1 MISASVDLARQSLL
15 VPSAL
20 VELNS
25 SEVLASGG
33 LQAAGFMI
41 SFFSKAEEKK
51 ITEYSNMCEK
61 RRALWKTDEWDEAKD
76 AFNDIKLFN
85 GFLCFLHIW
94 DDDPQW
100 HCSCWNSQNH
110 QSVNMTSFVLWV
122 GYTCATVW
130 KSCQTDIQA
139 IPITVFSLLLRA
151 RDWALNLSKSQVTSV
166 HYHQSILSKVLAKSC
181 VHPRLWIC

>member
-1 MISASVDLARQSLL
+1 MISAPVDLARQSLL

-61 RRALWKTDEWDEAKD
+61 RRAL
-76 AFNDIKLFN
+76 
-85 GFLCFLHIW
+85 
-94 DDDPQW
+94 
-100 HCSCWNSQNH
+100 
-110 QSVNMTSFVLWV
+110 
-122 GYTCATVW
+122 
-130 KSCQTDIQA
+130 
-139 IPITVFSLLLRA
+139 
-151 RDWALNLSKSQVTSV
+151 
-166 HYHQSILSKVLAKSC
+166 
-181 VHPRLWIC
+181 